1 MLPYSKWQNHT
12 LREWVHLKHGL
23 PHCVLA
29 WPATLCIARTNC
41 WTHRRIFVKFDSFE
55 ILAVHIFYFLFYILF
70 VELSTDFDLKFH
82 NSTQSDLIEVID
94 VTSRDLSA
102 VSVSLWMR
110 SRACAAGFIMTKL
123 STSSDTAIEIRN
135 PANLQLKLLRWWE
148 IYWSKYCVKSPMGTI
163 YTTQKKLRV
172 KNILCI

>member
-1 MLPYSKWQNHT
+1 M
-12 LREWVHLKHGL
+12 HLKHGL
-23 PHCVLA
+23 PHCVLQLDNLRE
-29 WPATLCIARTNC
+29 PTARQ
-41 WTHRRIFVKFDSFE
+41 HRRIFGKFDSFE
-55 ILAVHIFYFLFYILF
+55 ILAIHIFFFAFSF

-135 PANLQLKLLRWWE
+135 PANLQLKLLR
-148 IYWSKYCVKSPMGTI
+148 
-163 YTTQKKLRV
+163 
-172 KNILCI
+172 